1 MCCNALTVEFRLI
14 KGLTFGRKPSSK
26 LSSKLSSN
34 LTVTLK
40 HLMYCKHYKG
50 GLNAALSST
59 VKLVSSTTPL
69 RACGYFAAKMSDGI

>member
-1 MCCNALTVEFRLI
+1 MANSMA
-14 KGLTFGRKPSSK
+14 SSMA
-26 LSSKLSSN
+26 S

-59 VKLVSSTTPL
+59 VKLVSSADPL
-69 RACGYFAAKMSDGI
+69 PACGYFAAKMSDGIYCLLYTSDAADE

>member
-14 KGLTFGRKPSSK
+14 KGLTFGRKQSSK
-26 LSSKLSSN
+26 LSSKQSSKQSSN

-50 GLNAALSST
+50 A
-59 VKLVSSTTPL
+59 
-69 RACGYFAAKMSDGI
+69 